1 MAPALTEAGLPR
13 HGRLGGARLRLA
25 ALCAAAVLALAGCAG
40 DPGTTASPTPGGETT
55 ATTGPLPDPYGGGAA
70 PTSPAPAPASDVAL
84 KTATA
89 GARTIVVDG
98 EGKTV
103 YYYTKDEPNSGKSAC
118 VGGCITLWPPVT
130 VDSGQPKVEGVTGTV
145 GTIAAPGGGNWV
157 TLNGLPLYYYA
168 NDAAPG
174 DTTGQGVAGV
184 WYVAAPDG
192 SMITAALD

>member
-1 MAPALTEAGLPR
+1 MAAAFTASRGVR
-13 HGRLGGARLRLA
+13 VRLA
-25 ALCAAAVLALAGCAG
+25 ALCAAAALGLAGCAG
-40 DPGTTASPTPGGETT
+40 GPGTTASPTTGGQTTT
-55 ATTGPLPDPYGGGAA
+55 ATTGPLPDPYGGAT
-70 PTSPAPAPASDVAL
+70 PTTSPTVPASDVAL

-89 GARTIVVDG
+89 GAHTIVVDG

-103 YYYTKDEPNSGKSAC
+103 YFYTKDEANSGKSAC

-130 VDSGQPKVEGVTGTV
+130 ADSDQPKVEGVTGTV
-145 GTIAAPGGGNWV
+145 GTIAAPDGKRWV

-168 NDAAPG
+168 NDSAAG

-192 SMITAALD
+192 KMITDPLK